1 MPWTLPNE
9 LFILII
15 ESVGC
20 DQKTLLMLLTVSRH
34 FYTLALPLLYK
45 TLWISRRDLS
55 DRRDLQFVVDK
66 LYHRIEVN
74 PGLRST
80 TSLSFDLGC
89 FFIPVPDIRTIL
101 PHLPSLCR
109 LSIRGP
115 SFIDPEILWLLPS
128 TAQLTHLELQNTFY
142 THRFVDF
149 LEHNNALEFIHI
161 GQLGRDTKDH
171 SHPTLSRSAVPHLR
185 SISVPLGVLQQFGG
199 RTSIVDLEIPDL
211 IAVPPAPLYDVEA
224 AFGPVSTLSVNQIY
238 FTGSPSWVSLLS
250 NMRYLRVHM
259 PPVIVPSQSQ
269 DCARALSSVLR
280 SQSEMDD
287 SWRALSTTNI
297 TYMRFQSMSMPRE
310 SDHPVRRLF
319 EVVES
324 LALVD
329 VGVVGGLLFYR
340 YYRNSDRKL
349 KVPIP
354 HCQWQPWWAS
364 AEDDIADAVKRCR

>member
-9 LFILII
+9 LFIPII

-20 DQKTLLMLLTVSRH
+20 DQKTLLTLLTVSRH

-66 LYHRIEVN
+66 LYHGIEAN

-101 PHLPSLCR
+101 PHLPSLRR

-115 SFIDPEILWLLPS
+115 SFIDPETLWLLPS

-142 THRFVDF
+142 SHRFVDF
-149 LEHNNALEFIHI
+149 LERHTALEFIHI
-161 GQLGRDTKDH
+161 GQLGRDTKIKDDA
-171 SHPTLSRSAVPHLR
+171 HPTLSRNAVPRLR

-199 RTSIVDLEIPDL
+199 RTAVVDLEIPDL
-211 IAVPPAPLYDVEA
+211 IAVPPASPFDIEA
-224 AFGPVSTLSVNQIY
+224 AFAPARTLSVDQIY
-238 FTGSPSWVSLLS
+238 FTGAPSWVSLLP

-259 PPVIVPSQSQ
+259 PPS
-269 DCARALSSVLR
+269 D
-280 SQSEMDD
+280 MDG
-287 SWRALSTTNI
+287 SWRALSATSVA
-297 TYMRFQSMSMPRE
+297 YVRFQSVSMPRE
-310 SDHPVRRLF
+310 SERPVRRLF
-319 EVVES
+319 GDVRS

-329 VGVVGGLLFYR
+329 VGVVGGRLFYR
-340 YYRNSDRKL
+340 YYRDSEGKL

-354 HCQWQPWWAS
+354 HCQWKPWWAS
-364 AEDDIADAVKRCR
+364 AEDDIADAVKRCSAARFG